1 METLHVNRDKDDFI
15 EESKKIDEIHEGIKQ
30 FQKECRKAKSNK
42 EKDELVQR
50 FNEFVGSFGAA
61 FELKVFATV
70 DGPIIASEA
79 KAGATFFKFFEDID
93 SDEIT
98 ECLSECTKAFG
109 REFQKYLKE
118 YKEKDSAENRHCIHQ
133 IHT

>member
-1 METLHVNRDKDDFI
+1 METLHVDRDKDDVI

-30 FQKECRKAKSNK
+30 FQKESQNAKTNQEKK
-42 EKDELVQR
+42 EFLER
-50 FNEFVGSFGAA
+50 FNEFASSFGPAY
-61 FELKVFATV
+61 ELKVFITV

-79 KAGATFFKFFEDID
+79 KAGATFFRFFEDMD

-109 REFQKYLKE
+109 RELQKYLKE
-118 YKEKDSAENRHCIHQ
+118 YKEKDSAENRHCFH
-133 IHT
+133 

>member
-1 METLHVNRDKDDFI
+1 MGTLHVNRDKDDFI

-79 KAGATFFKFFEDID
+79 KAGATFLNFSRIWIQMK
-93 SDEIT
+93 
-98 ECLSECTKAFG
+98 LPNAYWNV
-109 REFQKYLKE
+109 QKPLEGNSK
-118 YKEKDSAENRHCIHQ
+118 NI
-133 IHT
+133 

>member
-1 METLHVNRDKDDFI
+1 METLHVDRDKDDVI

-30 FQKECRKAKSNK
+30 FQKERQNAKTNK
-42 EKDELVQR
+42 EKNKFMKR
-50 FNEFVGSFGAA
+50 FNEFIGSYGPA
-61 FELKVFATV
+61 FELKVFITV

-79 KAGATFFKFFEDID
+79 KAGATFFKFFEDMD

-118 YKEKDSAENRHCIHQ
+118 YKEKDSAENRHCIH
-133 IHT
+133 

>member
-1 METLHVNRDKDDFI
+1 METLHVDRDKDDVI

-30 FQKECRKAKSNK
+30 FQKERQNAKTNK
-42 EKDELVQR
+42 EKNEFMKR
-50 FNEFVGSFGAA
+50 FNEFIGSYGTA
-61 FELKVFATV
+61 FELKVFITV

-79 KAGATFFKFFEDID
+79 KAGATFFKFFEDMD

-118 YKEKDSAENRHCIHQ
+118 YKEKDSAENRHCIH
-133 IHT
+133 

>member
-1 METLHVNRDKDDFI
+1 METLHVDRDKDDVI

-30 FQKECRKAKSNK
+30 FQKESQNAKTNQEKK
-42 EKDELVQR
+42 EFLEK
-50 FNEFVGSFGAA
+50 FNEFVSSFGPAY
-61 FELKVFATV
+61 ELKVFITV

-79 KAGATFFKFFEDID
+79 KAGATFFRFFEDMD

-109 REFQKYLKE
+109 RELQKYLKE
-118 YKEKDSAENRHCIHQ
+118 YKEKDSAENRHCFH
-133 IHT
+133 

>member
-1 METLHVNRDKDDFI
+1 METLHVDRDKDDVI

-30 FQKECRKAKSNK
+30 FQKERQNAKTNK
-42 EKDELVQR
+42 EKNEFMKR
-50 FNEFVGSFGAA
+50 FNEFICRYGPA
-61 FELKVFATV
+61 FELKVFITL

-79 KAGATFFKFFEDID
+79 KAGATFFKFFEDMD

-118 YKEKDSAENRHCIHQ
+118 YKEKDSAENRHCIH
-133 IHT
+133 